1 MPILFLTHHAPY
13 DLQWCQTNW
22 TELSCLEVFGGPLMW
37 QREILAEWLSLN
49 ADSIPCWTKF
59 RISMQPEFWC
69 SLFIQVQV
77 SDNHEVR
84 KWTFVFSQ
92 NQSSDNQAVRNWMFW
107 SGNNCVVHS
116 QVDFSDNHDVTNLEA
131 HFLFMSQ
138 FLTNMQ
144 SELVLGF
151 CKTHNF
157 RFLGPAAFDCH
168 ES

>member
-1 MPILFLTHHAPY
+1 MPILFLTHHAPH
-13 DLQWCQTNW
+13 DLRWCQTNW

-84 KWTFVFSQ
+84 KWTFVFSKSTLW
-92 NQSSDNQAVRNWMFW
+92 QSCSQKLDVLKWQQLRSSQSGWFLRQSWCHEPGSPLSFHVTFSDKHAVRISAWAL
-107 SGNNCVVHS
+107 
-116 QVDFSDNHDVTNLEA
+116 Q
-131 HFLFMSQ
+131 
-138 FLTNMQ
+138 
-144 SELVLGF
+144 
-151 CKTHNF
+151 THNF
-157 RFLGPAAFDCH
+157 RFLGPEAFGCH